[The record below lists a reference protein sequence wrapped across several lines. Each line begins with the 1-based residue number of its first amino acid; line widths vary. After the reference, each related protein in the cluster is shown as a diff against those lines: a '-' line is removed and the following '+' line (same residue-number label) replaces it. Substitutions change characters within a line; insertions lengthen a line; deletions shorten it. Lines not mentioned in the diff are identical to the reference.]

1 MRVLFMGT
9 PAFAVPCLEMLIDE
23 KYEVVGVVT
32 QPDKPKGR
40 GKKLTPPPVKEYAE
54 SKGILVYQPI
64 TLKNN
69 AFEDTLVSIAPDV
82 IVVVAYGKILPKYIL
97 SYPRQGCINVH
108 ASLLPKYRGAG
119 PIQWSIIIG
128 DTETGITTMYMDEG
142 LDTGDMILKSKTPI
156 VPEETAGELHGRLSI
171 IGAQTLK
178 ETLVLIEKG
187 KEPRT
192 PQPDIGVSYA
202 PMLDKNIGKIDWH
215 KTAYEIH
222 NLIRGVNP
230 WPTAYT
236 FYQGEMMKIWRA
248 SIGKNNEKKS
258 PGTIL
263 RHVPK
268 EGLIVQAG
276 DENCICIQEVQFK
289 GGKRM
294 GIDDYLRGHNIQC
307 GEKLA

>member
-23 KYEVVGVVT
+23 KYDVVGVVT

-40 GKKLTPPPVKEYAE
+40 GKKLTAPPVKEYAQ
-54 SKGILVYQPI
+54 SKGIAVYQPS

-69 AFEDTLVSIAPDV
+69 AFEATLASTNPDV

-97 SYPRQGCINVH
+97 SYPDNGCINVH

-119 PIQWSIIIG
+119 PIQWSVING

-142 LDTGDMILKSKTPI
+142 LDTGDMILKIKVLINPS
-156 VPEETAGELHGRLSI
+156 ETAGDLHDKLSI
-171 IGAQTLK
+171 VGGSTLR
-178 ETLVLIEKG
+178 ETLALIAQG
-187 KEPRT
+187 NAPRT
-192 PQPDIGVSYA
+192 PQSDIKASYA

-215 KTAYEIH
+215 KPANQIH

-236 FYQGEMMKIWRA
+236 YYKGEMMKIWRA
-248 SIGKNNEKKS
+248 SIENSNEKES

-263 RHVPK
+263 KHVPK
-268 EGLIVQAG
+268 QGLVVQAG
-276 DENCICIQEVQFK
+276 NESLILIQEVQFK

-294 GIDDYLRGHNIQC
+294 GIDDYLRGNNIQC
-307 GEKLA
+307 GEKLE